1 MNRILVNL
9 LAVVLLYGCSNEN
22 KKEET
27 AVTTPL
33 SHTVSLTVEQ
43 RKNIDLHTMQ
53 VGRGSIGGVLKVH
66 GLIDVPPQNMVSI
79 SVPLG
84 GYLKESHL
92 LPGMHVKKGERIAL
106 IEDREY
112 IELQQEYLTAAAN
125 LKFTEKEYERQQDL
139 NASKATSDKVFQ
151 QITADYTARKVQ
163 VKALAEKLRLIGIDP
178 VRLNEDNLSKS
189 ISINSP
195 IDGYVTHVNAN
206 IGKYV
211 RPEDVLFE
219 LVNPTDIHL
228 ALDVFEKDIDEIY
241 VGQELV
247 AYTNNHPEKKYP
259 CEVILVGKD
268 LTEDRSVEVHCHF
281 KGNDPTLIPGL
292 YMNADIRLRKKEGYI
307 MPAQAVVQH
316 DIRSYVFREVNDN
329 NYELVEVKTGV
340 ANDGNVEV
348 SWMNGEPSEKDRFVT
363 EGAYALLMTMMNKAE

>member
-53 VGRGSIGGVLKVH
+53 VGRASIGGVLKVH

-316 DIRSYVFREVNDN
+316 DNRSYVFREVNDN